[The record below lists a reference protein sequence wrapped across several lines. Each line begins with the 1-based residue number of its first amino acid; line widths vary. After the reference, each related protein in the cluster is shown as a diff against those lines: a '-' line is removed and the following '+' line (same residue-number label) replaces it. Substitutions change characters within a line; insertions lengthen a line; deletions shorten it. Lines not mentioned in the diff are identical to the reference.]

1 MQLTPHFTLEE
12 FEYSSTA
19 LARGIDNRIPNRP
32 SATTRSPGSSSRTH
46 STSHSA
52 GSSAANGSEV
62 GSVTND
68 SAVHPAF
75 HFAGG
80 SSSPKHAAGSSSATN
95 GSSIDEEAKNSPIL
109 ANIQNLCEVVL
120 EPLRQQV
127 NEPVIISSGYR
138 CPQLNRAVGGSPTSQ
153 HMTGEAC
160 DIHHSDPQK
169 LRDWFAILQR
179 GEFDQLIWERSS
191 PRSTHYWIH
200 VSCKR
205 DRSQNR
211 RQVFQLVKGE

>member
-32 SATTRSPGSSSRTH
+32 SATTRSPGSSAT
-46 STSHSA
+46 
-52 GSSAANGSEV
+52 NG
-62 GSVTND
+62 
-68 SAVHPAF
+68 SAVHPAV

-80 SSSPKHAAGSSSATN
+80 SSSLKHAAGSSVAN
-95 GSSIDEEAKNSPIL
+95 GLGSEEEAKSSQIL

-160 DIHHSDPQK
+160 DIHHSDPQT

>member
-32 SATTRSPGSSSRTH
+32 SATTRSPGSS
-46 STSHSA
+46 
-52 GSSAANGSEV
+52 AANGS
-62 GSVTND
+62 GSE
-68 SAVHPAF
+68 
-75 HFAGG
+75 
-80 SSSPKHAAGSSSATN
+80 
-95 GSSIDEEAKNSPIL
+95 EEAKSSPIL

-200 VSCKR
+200 VSCKH
-205 DRSQNR
+205 DRLQNR

>member
-12 FEYSSTA
+12 FEFSSTA
-19 LARGIDNRIPNRP
+19 LARGIDNRILNRP
-32 SATTRSPGSSSRTH
+32 SATT
-46 STSHSA
+46 HSA
-52 GSSAANGSEV
+52 GSSAANS
-62 GSVTND
+62 
-68 SAVHPAF
+68 SAVHPSV

-80 SSSPKHAAGSSSATN
+80 SSSAANDSGN
-95 GSSIDEEAKNSPIL
+95 DEETKSSPIL

-120 EPLRQQV
+120 EPLREQV
-127 NEPVIISSGYR
+127 NEPVLISSGYR

>member
-32 SATTRSPGSSSRTH
+32 SATTHSPGSSAT
-46 STSHSA
+46 
-52 GSSAANGSEV
+52 NG
-62 GSVTND
+62 
-68 SAVHPAF
+68 SAVHPAV

-80 SSSPKHAAGSSSATN
+80 SSSPKHAAGSSAAY
-95 GSSIDEEAKNSPIL
+95 GSGSEEEAKSSPIL

-120 EPLRQQV
+120 EPLRKQV

>member
-32 SATTRSPGSSSRTH
+32 SSTTRSGGSST
-46 STSHSA
+46 T
-52 GSSAANGSEV
+52 NG
-62 GSVTND
+62 
-68 SAVHPAF
+68 SAVHPAV

-80 SSSPKHAAGSSSATN
+80 FSSPKHAAGSSAAN
-95 GSSIDEEAKNSPIL
+95 GSGSEEEAKSSPIL

-211 RQVFQLVKGE
+211 RQVFQLVKGK

>member
-32 SATTRSPGSSSRTH
+32 SATTRSPGSS
-46 STSHSA
+46 
-52 GSSAANGSEV
+52 
-62 GSVTND
+62 
-68 SAVHPAF
+68 
-75 HFAGG
+75 
-80 SSSPKHAAGSSSATN
+80 ATN
-95 GSSIDEEAKNSPIL
+95 GLGSEEEAKNSPIL

-153 HMTGEAC
+153 HITGEAC

>member
-32 SATTRSPGSSSRTH
+32 SATTRSPGSSS
-46 STSHSA
+46 
-52 GSSAANGSEV
+52 AAN
-62 GSVTND
+62 D
-68 SAVHPAF
+68 S
-75 HFAGG
+75 
-80 SSSPKHAAGSSSATN
+80 KN
-95 GSSIDEEAKNSPIL
+95 DEEAKSSPIL

-120 EPLRQQV
+120 EPLREQV

>member
-1 MQLTPHFTLEE
+1 MQLSPHFTLEE

-32 SATTRSPGSSSRTH
+32 SATTHSGGHSSRTH

-52 GSSAANGSEV
+52 DRSSAANGPAVNPAVHLAEDGSSPKHSAGSSAANGS
-62 GSVTND
+62 GS
-68 SAVHPAF
+68 
-75 HFAGG
+75 
-80 SSSPKHAAGSSSATN
+80 
-95 GSSIDEEAKNSPIL
+95 DEEAKSSSIL
-109 ANIQNLCEVVL
+109 ANIKNLCEVVL
-120 EPLRQQV
+120 EPLREQV

-160 DIHHSDPQK
+160 DLYHSDPQK

-191 PRSTHYWIH
+191 PRSSHCWIH

-211 RQVFQLVKGE
+211 RHVFQLVKGKE

>member
-32 SATTRSPGSSSRTH
+32 SATTH
-46 STSHSA
+46 S
-52 GSSAANGSEV
+52 GDSSAANGS
-62 GSVTND
+62 
-68 SAVHPAF
+68 AVHPAI

-80 SSSPKHAAGSSSATN
+80 SSSPKHAADSSAAN
-95 GSSIDEEAKNSPIL
+95 GLGSEEEAKSSPIL

>member
-32 SATTRSPGSSSRTH
+32 SATIRSP
-46 STSHSA
+46 
-52 GSSAANGSEV
+52 GSSAANGLGSE
-62 GSVTND
+62 
-68 SAVHPAF
+68 
-75 HFAGG
+75 
-80 SSSPKHAAGSSSATN
+80 
-95 GSSIDEEAKNSPIL
+95 EEAKSSPIL

>member
-32 SATTRSPGSSSRTH
+32 SATTH
-46 STSHSA
+46 S
-52 GSSAANGSEV
+52 G
-62 GSVTND
+62 D
-68 SAVHPAF
+68 
-75 HFAGG
+75 
-80 SSSPKHAAGSSSATN
+80 SSATN
-95 GSSIDEEAKNSPIL
+95 GSGSDDEAKSSSIL
-109 ANIQNLCEVVL
+109 ANIKNLCEVVL

>member
-32 SATTRSPGSSSRTH
+32 SATTRSGGNSSRTH

-52 GSSAANGSEV
+52 DRSSAANS
-62 GSVTND
+62 
-68 SAVHPAF
+68 SAVHPSV

-80 SSSPKHAAGSSSATN
+80 SSSTTN
-95 GSSIDEEAKNSPIL
+95 DSRSDEETKNSPIL